1 MDGQVSQIEVT
12 KAFIDM
18 QINKAE
24 EERRKNEKLYKT
36 LGITIG
42 LALVIL
48 LI

>member
-1 MDGQVSQIEVT
+1 
-12 KAFIDM
+12 M